1 MNNSGHTSDHTSDH
15 IGGDIDGHS
24 EGSAGEHAQP
34 IGRDRRDGLTGLGH
48 VLAFDARL
56 NDLAAH
62 SRYAVL
68 SIGAYDIKAAESV
81 ETYPQSS
88 RPGADY
94 ALAEHASAERR
105 PSTWGLAVQ
114 AVAAALNSAV
124 RMGDCLFRTGDVE
137 FAMVVPVRDEG
148 DALRIAGRLQRAAR
162 RVGHPVS
169 IGVAVSE
176 IDDDDRRA
184 LAVRAD
190 VALAAVRQRG
200 GNGTALSHPHQGPDH
215 RLVSVTPI

>member
-1 MNNSGHTSDHTSDH
+1 MSGLGQTSTHRQDRAARPSQ
-15 IGGDIDGHS
+15 S
-24 EGSAGEHAQP
+24 V
-34 IGRDRRDGLTGLGH
+34 GRDRRDVLTGLGH
-48 VLAFDARL
+48 SMAFDARL

-62 SRYAVL
+62 ARYAVL
-68 SIGAYDIKAAESV
+68 SIGAYHIEAAEMV
-81 ETYPQSS
+81 ETHPQPS
-88 RPGADY
+88 RPGTEPAGAAFAGADG
-94 ALAEHASAERR
+94 APVEHR

-114 AVAAALNSAV
+114 AVAEALNAAV

-137 FAMVVPVRDEG
+137 FAVVVPVRDEG
-148 DALRIAGRLQRAAR
+148 DALRIADRLQRAAQ
-162 RVGHPVS
+162 RVGYPVS

-190 VALAAVRQRG
+190 VALAAVKRRG

-215 RLVSVTPI
+215 QLVSVTPL

>member
-1 MNNSGHTSDHTSDH
+1 MNSLGQTSTHR
-15 IGGDIDGHS
+15 
-24 EGSAGEHAQP
+24 EGRAAGPTQSV
-34 IGRDRRDGLTGLGH
+34 GSDRRDVLTGLGH
-48 VLAFDARL
+48 SIAFDARL
-56 NDLAAH
+56 DDLAAH
-62 SRYAVL
+62 TRYAVL
-68 SIGAYDIKAAESV
+68 SIGAYDIEVAELV
-81 ETYPQSS
+81 EADPHPG
-88 RPGADY
+88 RPGVDFARSAD
-94 ALAEHASAERR
+94 APTEHR

-114 AVAAALNSAV
+114 AVAAALNAAV
-124 RMGDCLFRTGDVE
+124 RLGDCLFRTGDVE
-137 FAMVVPVRDEG
+137 FAVVVPVRDEG
-148 DALRIAGRLQRAAR
+148 DALRIADRLQRAAQ

-184 LAVRAD
+184 LVVRAD